1 MKSIVLILWL
11 TLPTGKEQ
19 VLLTRHMDDQA
30 ACTAAAQALV
40 VEHGRRGEKVRFQCH
55 EVVEEV
61 GDVDENGNP
70 LPNTVMHADSRRL
83 TP

>member
-11 TLPTGKEQ
+11 TVPTGADQ
-19 VLLTRHMDDQA
+19 FLLTRHVDDQA
-30 ACTAAAQALV
+30 TCARMGQALV
-40 VEHGRRGEKVRFQCH
+40 EKHVASGEKVRFQCH

-70 LPNTVMHADSRRL
+70 IAPAVMHANNHSP

>member
-19 VLLTRHMDDQA
+19 FLLTRHMDDQGACMQA
-30 ACTAAAQALV
+30 ARALV
-40 VEHGRRGEKVRFQCH
+40 VEHSQRGQRVRFQCH

-61 GDVDENGNP
+61 GGVDENGNP
-70 LPNTVMHADSRRL
+70 LPTTALHAEIRQLS
-83 TP
+83 P